1 MDDVVVYVMHRFFK
15 RNSSACML
23 HVFRLL
29 RVHASLNTCPVIV
42 LYDRS
47 IGGMKKDRS
56 LKPCVLHGLH
66 QFVLVDDNCYTVK
79 CTNW

>member
-1 MDDVVVYVMHRFFK
+1 MREFMY
-15 RNSSACML
+15 
-23 HVFRLL
+23 
-29 RVHASLNTCPVIV
+29 
-42 LYDRS
+42 RS

-66 QFVLVDDNCYTVK
+66 QFVLDDDNCYTVK